1 MTARDNKGQSGVPQ
15 QLPLGV
21 SLRDD
26 ATFANFFQSPDD
38 GNRQVVGL
46 LQEFASGENP
56 EPVIYLWGEPGS
68 GVTHLLQ
75 SVCQVAERAGR
86 SFQYLPLGDM
96 EDSDPEMIL
105 EGLDHLDLVCIDD
118 LERAENDARWQ
129 TALFHLYNRLKDSG
143 RQLLV
148 GARKSPNGLDL
159 QLADLRSRLQWALVF
174 QLHPLSDADK
184 LAALRQRSRLRGF
197 DLPEDVAQYILHR
210 APRDTRALFA
220 CLEQLDQASLQAQ
233 RKITIPFVKQVLH
246 I

>member
-1 MTARDNKGQSGVPQ
+1 VTAPNDRGGVPQ

-38 GNRQVVGL
+38 HNRQVVGL
-46 LQEFASGENP
+46 LQAFASGENL

-75 SVCQVAERAGR
+75 SVCQVAESARRA
-86 SFQYLPLGDM
+86 FQYLPLA
-96 EDSDPEMIL
+96 EMTETEPHLIL
-105 EGLDHLDLVCIDD
+105 DGLDQLELVCIDD
-118 LERAENDARWQ
+118 LDTVENNAQWQ

-143 RQLLV
+143 RQLLL

-220 CLEQLDQASLQAQ
+220 CLEQLDRASLQAQ
-233 RKITIPFVKQVLH
+233 RKITIPFVKQVLN

>member
-1 MTARDNKGQSGVPQ
+1 M
-15 QLPLGV
+15 GV

-46 LQEFASGENP
+46 LRGFASGESP
-56 EPVIYLWGEPGS
+56 EQAVYLWGEPGS

-75 SVCQVAERAGR
+75 AVCQVAEGAGR
-86 SFQYLPLGDM
+86 SFQYLPLA
-96 EDSDPEMIL
+96 ELIETEPEVIVDGL
-105 EGLDHLDLVCIDD
+105 EFLDLVCIDD
-118 LERAENDARWQ
+118 LQLIEGRANWQ
-129 TALFHLYNRLKDSG
+129 TALFHLYNRLRDGG
-143 RQLLV
+143 RQLIL
-148 GARKSPNGLDL
+148 GARKSPRGLALD
-159 QLADLRSRLQWALVF
+159 LADLHSRLQWGLTF
-174 QLHPLSDADK
+174 QLHPLSDTDK

-220 CLEQLDQASLQAQ
+220 CLEQLDRASLQAQ
-233 RKITIPFVKQVLH
+233 RKITIPFVKQVLN

>member
-1 MTARDNKGQSGVPQ
+1 MPQ
-15 QLPLGV
+15 QLSLGV

-46 LQEFASGENP
+46 LQAFASGDNAEQA
-56 EPVIYLWGEPGS
+56 VYLWGEPGG

-75 SVCQVAERAGR
+75 AVCQVAENAGR
-86 SFQYLPLGDM
+86 SFQYLPMSELI
-96 EDSDPEMIL
+96 EAEPEVIL
-105 EGLDHLDLVCIDD
+105 EGLEYLDLVCIDD
-118 LERAENDARWQ
+118 LELIEGRPHWQ
-129 TALFHLYNRLKDSG
+129 TALFHLYNRLRDSG
-143 RQLLV
+143 RQLIL
-148 GARKSPNGLDL
+148 GARKSPRGLELD
-159 QLADLRSRLQWALVF
+159 LADLHSRLQWGLTF

-184 LAALRQRSRLRGF
+184 VSALRQRSRLRGF

-220 CLEQLDQASLQAQ
+220 CLEQLDRASLQAQ
-233 RKITIPFVKQVLH
+233 RKITIPFVKQVLN

>member
-1 MTARDNKGQSGVPQ
+1 MSDRSQSGGVPQ
-15 QLPLGV
+15 QLSLGV

-46 LQEFASGENP
+46 LQAFASGDSTEQA
-56 EPVIYLWGEPGS
+56 VYLWGEPGS

-75 SVCQVAERAGR
+75 AVCQVAESAGR
-86 SFQYLPLGDM
+86 SFQYLPLADLIDA
-96 EDSDPEMIL
+96 EPEVIVDGL
-105 EGLDHLDLVCIDD
+105 EFLDLVCIDD
-118 LERAENDARWQ
+118 LELIEGRPHWQ
-129 TALFHLYNRLKDSG
+129 TALFHLYNRLRDSG
-143 RQLLV
+143 RQLIL
-148 GARKSPNGLDL
+148 GARKSPRGLALD
-159 QLADLRSRLQWALVF
+159 LADLHSRLQWGLTF
-174 QLHPLSDADK
+174 QLHPLSDVDK

-220 CLEQLDQASLQAQ
+220 CLEQLDRASLQAQ
-233 RKITIPFVKQVLH
+233 RKITIPFVKQVLN

>member
-1 MTARDNKGQSGVPQ
+1 MADSSQSGGVPQ
-15 QLPLGV
+15 QLSLGV

-46 LQEFASGENP
+46 LRAFASGESP
-56 EPVIYLWGEPGS
+56 EQAVYLWGEPGS

-75 SVCQVAERAGR
+75 AVCQVAEAAGR
-86 SFQYLPLGDM
+86 SFQYLPLA
-96 EDSDPEMIL
+96 ELIEAEPEVIVDGL
-105 EGLDHLDLVCIDD
+105 EFLDLVCIDD
-118 LERAENDARWQ
+118 LQLIEGRANWQ
-129 TALFHLYNRLKDSG
+129 TALFHLYNRLRDGG
-143 RQLLV
+143 RQLIL
-148 GARKSPNGLDL
+148 GARKSPRGLVLD
-159 QLADLRSRLQWALVF
+159 LADLHSRLQWGLTF

-220 CLEQLDQASLQAQ
+220 CLEQLDRASLQAQ
-233 RKITIPFVKQVLH
+233 RKITIPFVKQVLN

>member
-1 MTARDNKGQSGVPQ
+1 MPQ
-15 QLPLGV
+15 QLSLGV

-46 LQEFASGENP
+46 LQAFASGDNAEQA
-56 EPVIYLWGEPGS
+56 VYLWGEPGS

-75 SVCQVAERAGR
+75 AVCQVAERAGR
-86 SFQYLPLGDM
+86 SFQYLPLADLI
-96 EDSDPEMIL
+96 ESEPEVIVDGL
-105 EGLDHLDLVCIDD
+105 EYLDLVCIDD
-118 LERAENDARWQ
+118 LELIEGRGHWQ
-129 TALFHLYNRLKDSG
+129 TALFHLYNRLRDSG
-143 RQLLV
+143 RQLIL
-148 GARKSPNGLDL
+148 GARKSPRGLELD
-159 QLADLRSRLQWALVF
+159 LADLHSRLQWGLTF

-220 CLEQLDQASLQAQ
+220 CLEQLDRASLQAQ
-233 RKITIPFVKQVLH
+233 RKITIPFVKQVLK